1 MNLEQ
6 CLKQYETRYNEGGRN
21 IRIDTSNLSKEDKD
35 IFIKQRR
42 RFWDKQNK
50 EKKKKQKQEW
60 NKNNKEKVR
69 EMGKKSQER
78 FFEKHDKKQYYEEN
92 KEKYKE
98 HRKEKYKENKEKRKE
113 MSKEWRNKNKDNV
126 LIKHWIQ
133 NGFKHTDEE
142 FKEIFKRRQEST
154 KCELCNAEYTSTRD
168 KCTDHQHSSGSFRNI
183 CCSKCNNNRG
193 VIDRK
198 MDKVLLELNRY
209 FFNNS

>member
-6 CLKQYETRYNEGGRN
+6 CLKQYETRYNEGERN

-42 RFWDKQNK
+42 RFWDKQ
-50 EKKKKQKQEW
+50 KKQILKKQKQEW

-69 EMGKKSQER
+69 EMGKKSRER
-78 FFEKHDKKQYYEEN
+78 FFEKHDKKQKNKEYYENSKEYRENN
-92 KEKYKE
+92 KEKY
-98 HRKEKYKENKEKRKE
+98 KE
-113 MSKEWRNKNKDNV
+113 MSKEWRNKNKNNV
-126 LIKHWIQ
+126 CINSWIQ
-133 NGFKHTDEE
+133 KGFKHSDEE
-142 FKEIFKRRQEST
+142 FKEIFKRRQESI

-168 KCTDHQHSSGSFRNI
+168 KCTDHHHSSGSFRNI
-183 CCSKCNNNRG
+183 CCSKCNKNRG